1 MPRLFLRVLSEATI
15 LSDDEGYELG
25 VEWLIKESD
34 GSVRAS
40 GVTDYRGLAD
50 VADPNVEWLGN
61 PENTIVLIPS
71 QMVLTV
77 SCEVPGRSAGQI
89 KRALPFAVEE
99 FVATDIERMHIAPGP
114 IKPGLPIL
122 CSIVE
127 RTSLASW
134 LNCFS
139 SLGIAPSYFVADA
152 QLLAIESGTASVL
165 FDGDGALVASSDQAA
180 MVDRGTL
187 VFALNSVAPDKIV
200 TVNGV
205 LTDLEVDQLDSPA
218 ELETVDL
225 IEYGVLDYFADRFAP
240 AACINILQGPFK
252 PQQQTSA
259 RASKWMGVA
268 SLAAGWV
275 TIAFLGMVVEALWS
289 SSEADRLE
297 QDSLALYTQFSPRE
311 AQPSGIDALRRSV
324 ASKLGKQAIPGQ
336 TNEASGFVQLTSH
349 FANVLDLQS
358 QVTSLRYQARN
369 DEITVEVMLKDYEE
383 LEVIRSKLADQG
395 VSVEVANAEEEGG
408 KVRSRLRVK
417 AGE

>member
-15 LSDDEGYELG
+15 LSDGEGYELG

-50 VADPNVEWLGN
+50 VADPNVEWLAN

-187 VFALNSVAPDKIV
+187 VFALNSMAPDKIV

-225 IEYGVLDYFADRFAP
+225 SEYGVLDYFADRFAP

-268 SLAAGWV
+268 SLTAGWV
-275 TIAFLGMVVEALWS
+275 AIAFLGMVVEALWS

-336 TNEASGFVQLTSH
+336 TNEAGGFVQLTSH

>member
-15 LSDDEGYELG
+15 LSDGEGYELG

-165 FDGDGALVASSDQAA
+165 FDGDGVLVASSDQAA

-275 TIAFLGMVVEALWS
+275 AIAFLGMVVEALWS

-336 TNEASGFVQLTSH
+336 TNEAGGFVQLTSH

>member
-139 SLGIAPSYFVADA
+139 SLGIAPGYFVADA

-200 TVNGV
+200 TVNGA

-336 TNEASGFVQLTSH
+336 TNEAGGFVQLTSH

>member
-15 LSDDEGYELG
+15 LSDGEGYELG

-225 IEYGVLDYFADRFAP
+225 SEYGVLDYFADRFAP

-268 SLAAGWV
+268 SLAAGWGA
-275 TIAFLGMVVEALWS
+275 IAFLGMVVEALWS

-336 TNEASGFVQLTSH
+336 TNEAGGFVQLTSH

>member
-187 VFALNSVAPDKIV
+187 VFALNSMAPDKIV

-275 TIAFLGMVVEALWS
+275 AIAFLGMVVEALWS

-336 TNEASGFVQLTSH
+336 TNEAGGFVQLTSH

>member
-200 TVNGV
+200 TVNGA

-275 TIAFLGMVVEALWS
+275 AIAFLGMVVEALWS

-336 TNEASGFVQLTSH
+336 TNEAGGFVQLTSH

>member
-15 LSDDEGYELG
+15 LSDGEGYELG

-187 VFALNSVAPDKIV
+187 VFALNSMAPDKIV

-225 IEYGVLDYFADRFAP
+225 SEYGVLDYFADRFAP

-275 TIAFLGMVVEALWS
+275 AIAFLGMVVEALWS

-336 TNEASGFVQLTSH
+336 TNEAGGFVQLTSH

>member
-50 VADPNVEWLGN
+50 VADPNVEWLAN

-139 SLGIAPSYFVADA
+139 SLGIAPGYFVADA

-225 IEYGVLDYFADRFAP
+225 SEYGVLDYFADRFAP

-275 TIAFLGMVVEALWS
+275 AIAFLGMVVEALWS

-336 TNEASGFVQLTSH
+336 TNEAGGFVQLTSH